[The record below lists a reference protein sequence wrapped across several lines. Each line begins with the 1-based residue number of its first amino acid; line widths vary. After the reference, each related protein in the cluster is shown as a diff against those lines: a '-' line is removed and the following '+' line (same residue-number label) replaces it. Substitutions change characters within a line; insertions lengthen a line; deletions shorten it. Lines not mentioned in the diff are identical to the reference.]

1 MSELILRLSE
11 RFAVEDV
18 SAIRA
23 ALGRHLRVRNPRFM
37 VRQSI
42 DPPSTIQLL
51 GAVAAWQILV
61 KPAAAFIKA
70 FFSTLGKKS
79 AEAAWDL
86 VAARKK
92 NPRGGSMSFPTPTPS
107 TPPARSTTWPP
118 EAADDTPPEGRG
130 PRSRALT
137 FQLHRAAGDPV
148 RATIDDAA
156 AELFRSLI
164 QARMREEVSQLN
176 SDQGSSTPAWTS
188 IGSTPQ
194 SDRPDARKQV
204 GMISELDR
212 ADRKPPPD

>member
-1 MSELILRLSE
+1 M
-11 RFAVEDV
+11 
-18 SAIRA
+18 
-23 ALGRHLRVRNPRFM
+23 GPR
-37 VRQSI
+37 
-42 DPPSTIQLL
+42 
-51 GAVAAWQILV
+51 G
-61 KPAAAFIKA
+61 
-70 FFSTLGKKS
+70 S
-79 AEAAWDL
+79 AEEEPAWREHVVPNPDTIDAASSIHDL
-86 VAARKK
+86 A
-92 NPRGGSMSFPTPTPS
+92 PRGGRRHA
-107 TPPARSTTWPP
+107 ARGP
-118 EAADDTPPEGRG
+118 R

-188 IGSTPQ
+188 IGSTPR